1 MTYVRF
7 EAVPSRENPESGQVG
22 GAFVNCWVNT
32 NDLTEAQDT
41 ARRWALAEGWVVS
54 TVEECRLVD
63 ADTPCVGE
71 TAKYIAEARLHG
83 GSIVF
88 HRWPKHGEPTG

>member
-7 EAVPSRENPESGQVG
+7 EAVPSGENPELGQVG

-32 NDLTEAQDT
+32 NDLVEAEET
-41 ARRWALAEGWVVS
+41 ARRWVLAEGWLVS

-63 ADTPCVGE
+63 AETPRVGE
-71 TAKYIAEARLHG
+71 SAQSIAEARVHG

-88 HRWPKHGEPTG
+88 HRWPKRGERNG